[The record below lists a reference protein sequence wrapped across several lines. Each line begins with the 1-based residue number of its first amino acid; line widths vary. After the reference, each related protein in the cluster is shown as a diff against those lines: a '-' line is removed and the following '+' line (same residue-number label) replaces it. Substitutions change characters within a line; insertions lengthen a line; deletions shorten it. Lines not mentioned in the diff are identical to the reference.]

1 MDIFLNQPTW
11 LWLLALAVIPLLVHL
26 LSRSRPA
33 EYQFSDLTFLK
44 NIVKKSSRYRKPKDR
59 LVLIL
64 RTLAALALLFA
75 FLHPLLVSK
84 DPSVVVGAEDNV
96 IYVIDQSASMSAV
109 EGSTTRF
116 TEACNKAAAIMA
128 KTKPDNANIVWIKSI
143 PSAEFPAPGP
153 NINYLAERLQQAD
166 ASSENGA
173 IASAMKLAIDQLSKV
188 KGNREIIVISD
199 FQKQA
204 WENAELFVP
213 ESIKFTK
220 VAVGDTRL
228 PNVAIETLRAFPIS
242 PVSGQNVSIS
252 ARVKNYSDKAVTTTV
267 YLNAGGGRQ
276 SKEIEIAANGQAE
289 VEFNTQFSHHGN
301 IEVTV
306 SLGEDAFRG
315 DDERHMIIPIKETLR
330 MISVTSEEKSATVN
344 ILKRLAIVLP
354 WLSHSQS
361 EELPGINACDVLF
374 IHRWGGDHLE
384 ELIKLSNNGTSV
396 IVSPSPKTSLV
407 DLRKLLDLSPV
418 DALLSQKKDAKGWKA
433 VMAKESAAV
442 FSIFSSGEF
451 GNPAQGNFLQRYEL
465 PKQWNNTAI
474 INYTDEIPAIL
485 ISNKSN
491 ASRLIWNLS
500 FDPAHSDWVSQEPF
514 VTFMAELILSIQPN
528 IQADNYELLVGG
540 KVSWIL
546 PETLD
551 SKSIKLTR
559 STKEEL
565 ETKIKNTTQGAM
577 IQSLVAATPGIY
589 EWRTGSTIAHRN
601 VVNFPS
607 TESNLTLLNP
617 SDLPTGETADQDDII
632 RAEALSQGMP
642 MWPWLLGAVIALLI
656 AESLAATPQ
665 SKRQIIST

>member
-1 MDIFLNQPTW
+1 M
-11 LWLLALAVIPLLVHL
+11 ALVVIPLLVHL

-44 NIVKKSSRYRKPKDR
+44 NIVKKSNRYRKPKDR

-64 RTLAALALLFA
+64 RTLAVLVLLFA

-84 DPSVVVGAEDNV
+84 DPSVVIGAEDNV

-109 EGSTTRF
+109 EGTSTRF
-116 TEACNKAAAIMA
+116 TEACNKVSAIMA
-128 KTKPDNANIVWIKSI
+128 RTKPDNANIVWIKSV

-153 NINYLAERLQQAD
+153 NIDYLAERLQQAE

-173 IASAMKLAIDQLSKV
+173 IASAIKLAIDQLNKV

-220 VAVGDTRL
+220 VAVGDRRL
-228 PNVAIETLRAFPIS
+228 PNVAIDTLSATPIS

-252 ARVKNYSDKAVTTTV
+252 ARVKNYSDKAKTTTV

-276 SKEIEIAANGQAE
+276 SKEIELAANGQAE
-289 VEFNTQFSHHGN
+289 VEFNAQFNHHGD

-306 SLGEDAFRG
+306 SLSEDAFRG

-330 MISVTSEEKSATVN
+330 MISVTTEEESAPAD
-344 ILKRLAIVLP
+344 ILKRLASVLP
-354 WLSHSQS
+354 WLSHSQTQ
-361 EELPGINACDVLF
+361 ELPRINACDVLF
-374 IHRWGGDHLE
+374 VHRWDGDHLE
-384 ELIKLSNNGTSV
+384 ELTELSNNGTSV
-396 IVSPSPKTSLV
+396 IVSPSPKTSV
-407 DLRKLLDLSPV
+407 DDLQKLLDLAPV
-418 DALLSQKKDAKGWKA
+418 NAMLAQKKNPQGWKA
-433 VMAKESAAV
+433 NMAKESAAV

-451 GNPAQGNFLQRYEL
+451 GNPAQGNFRHRYEL

-474 INYTDEIPAIL
+474 INYTDDIPAVL
-485 ISNKSN
+485 ISNKAN

-514 VTFMAELILSIQPN
+514 LTFMAELLLSIQPN
-528 IQADNYELLVGG
+528 IQSDNYELLIGG
-540 KVSWIL
+540 NVNWIL
-546 PETLD
+546 PETID

-565 ETKIKNTTQGAM
+565 ETKIDNTSQGAM

-607 TESNLTLLNP
+607 TESNLTQLNP
-617 SDLPTGETADQDDII
+617 SDLSTGETADQDDII
-632 RAEALSQGMP
+632 RAEALAQGMP

-656 AESLAATPQ
+656 AESLAATPK
-665 SKRQIIST
+665 SRRQIIST